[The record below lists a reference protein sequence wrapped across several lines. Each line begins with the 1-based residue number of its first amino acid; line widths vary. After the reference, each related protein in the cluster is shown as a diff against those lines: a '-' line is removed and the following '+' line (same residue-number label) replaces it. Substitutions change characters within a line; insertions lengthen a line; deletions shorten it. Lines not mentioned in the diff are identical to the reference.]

1 MVKERGLMFKFY
13 AVPDDTPEPPVDPPD
28 EIDWDAYELGKAT
41 WDELISDARRDD
53 GE

>member
-1 MVKERGLMFKFY
+1 MLVDIY
-13 AVPDDTPEPPVDPPD
+13 TPEPPVDPPD

-41 WDELISDARRDD
+41 WDELISDIRRDE